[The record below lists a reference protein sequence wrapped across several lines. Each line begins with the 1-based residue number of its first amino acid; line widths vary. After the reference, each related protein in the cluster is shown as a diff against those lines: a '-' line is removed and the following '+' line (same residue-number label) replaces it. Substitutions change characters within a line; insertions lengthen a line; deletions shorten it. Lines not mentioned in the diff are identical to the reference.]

1 MNVNYVQLILGVI
14 KDIRVIVTIIAALF
28 IVEFAGFVVSYRKKA
43 PKPKKAKPAKAA
55 AAAAPAAAPAPA
67 EGGDGGEGAAGGDA
81 EG

>member
-14 KDIRVIVTIIAALF
+14 KDVRVIATIIAALF
-28 IVEFAGFVVSYRKKA
+28 IVEFAGFVTSYRKKA

-55 AAAAPAAAPAPA
+55 PAPKPAAPEGG
-67 EGGDGGEGAAGGDA
+67 EGGDGGGNAAPPA

>member
-14 KDIRVIVTIIAALF
+14 KDIRVIATIIAALF
-28 IVEFAGFVVSYRKKA
+28 IVEFAGFVASYRKKA
-43 PKPKKAKPAKAA
+43 PKPKKAKAAKAPP
-55 AAAAPAAAPAPA
+55 APAAAPAPA

>member
-14 KDIRVIVTIIAALF
+14 KDVRVIATIIAALF
-28 IVEFAGFVVSYRKKA
+28 IVEFAGFVTSYRKKA

-55 AAAAPAAAPAPA
+55 PAPKPAAPEGG
-67 EGGDGGEGAAGGDA
+67 EGGDGGGNTAPPA

>member
-14 KDIRVIVTIIAALF
+14 KDIRVILTIVAALF
-28 IVEFAGFVVSYRKKA
+28 IIEFAGFVSSYRKKA

-55 AAAAPAAAPAPA
+55 PAPKPAAPEGG
-67 EGGDGGEGAAGGDA
+67 EGGDGGGNAAPPA